1 MAGKCTLSGRVLPGP
16 RGQPGRLGAA
26 ACTQFP
32 PNQNAL
38 PPSRLTSLAVAG
50 GGAPLLLSPNRG
62 VQAVHPVWCVLN
74 WALWGGSG
82 GLGCEAVM
90 QGGCAASLQ
99 RGAVPLLVAA
109 ERWQTARPP
118 AGPCLEMP
126 WRTARPHHCPFHAMQ
141 GIAPFQHLHTHACSP
156 GRAKGPLPTHP
167 PARAP
172 LLADSDQSGARLIGV
187 EYIISERLFKDLP
200 PEEKKFWHS
209 HRQARQGWEVL
220 VAGWAGTGRR
230 GRGGGVPGRQPWA
243 GLGDGGCL
251 AAGWDQGQTV

>member
-1 MAGKCTLSGRVLPGP
+1 M
-16 RGQPGRLGAA
+16 
-26 ACTQFP
+26 
-32 PNQNAL
+32 
-38 PPSRLTSLAVAG
+38 
-50 GGAPLLLSPNRG
+50 
-62 VQAVHPVWCVLN
+62 HPVWWVLN
-74 WALWGGSG
+74 WAGWGGSG
-82 GLGCEAVM
+82 GLGCDAVM

-99 RGAVPLLVAA
+99 RGRCHCWWRQSSGKQRDRLLGHALTCLGA
-109 ERWQTARPP
+109 LP
-118 AGPCLEMP
+118 GPII
-126 WRTARPHHCPFHAMQ
+126 APFHAMQ

-172 LLADSDQSGARLIGV
+172 LLADSDQPGARLIGV

-220 VAGWAGTGRR
+220 VAGWAGTGRW
-230 GRGGGVPGRQPWA
+230 GRGAVPGRQPWA